1 MPKTAAQARPADL
14 KRTVRRLLSYMGHA
28 KFSLLAVGVLA
39 SVAAIASLIGTYMV
53 RPIVNGLAT
62 GGDELLAKQVILT
75 AIIYAAG
82 VLSALGYSQ
91 IMVRAAQRVVSD
103 IRRDLFAHIQTLPL
117 SYFDSTRSGDIMS
130 FFTNDVDTVSEALN
144 NSFANVIQAA
154 IQVVG
159 TTAMLIILNW

>member
-39 SVAAIASLIGTYMV
+39 SVAAIASLAGTYMV

-62 GGDELLAKQVILT
+62 GGEELLAKQVILT

-91 IMVRAAQRVVSD
+91 IMVRAAQRVVRYSPRPVRAHPD
-103 IRRDLFAHIQTLPL
+103 AAAQLF
-117 SYFDSTRSGDIMS
+117 
-130 FFTNDVDTVSEALN
+130 
-144 NSFANVIQAA
+144 
-154 IQVVG
+154 
-159 TTAMLIILNW
+159 

>member
-39 SVAAIASLIGTYMV
+39 SVAAIASLAGTYMV

-62 GGDELLAKQVILT
+62 GGEELLAKQVILT

-91 IMVRAAQRVVSD
+91 IMVRAPNAWCPIFAATCLRTS
-103 IRRDLFAHIQTLPL
+103 RRC
-117 SYFDSTRSGDIMS
+117 RS
-130 FFTNDVDTVSEALN
+130 
-144 NSFANVIQAA
+144 A
-154 IQVVG
+154 IL
-159 TTAMLIILNW
+159 TARARATS

>member
-39 SVAAIASLIGTYMV
+39 SVAAIASLAGTYMV

-62 GGDELLAKQVILT
+62 GGEELLAKQVILT

-91 IMVRAAQRVVSD
+91 IMVRAANAWCPIFAATCSRTSRRCRSVILTARVRATS
-103 IRRDLFAHIQTLPL
+103 
-117 SYFDSTRSGDIMS
+117 
-130 FFTNDVDTVSEALN
+130 
-144 NSFANVIQAA
+144 
-154 IQVVG
+154 
-159 TTAMLIILNW
+159 

>member
-28 KFSLLAVGVLA
+28 KFSLLAVGMLA
-39 SVAAIASLIGTYMV
+39 SVAAIASLAGTYMV

-62 GGDELLAKQVILT
+62 GGEELLTKQVIVT

-103 IRRDLFAHIQTLPL
+103 IRKRQDKCRNQKE
-117 SYFDSTRSGDIMS
+117 
-130 FFTNDVDTVSEALN
+130 FFH
-144 NSFANVIQAA
+144 
-154 IQVVG
+154 
-159 TTAMLIILNW
+159 TAFPAYKVLRKGIRQNGF

>member
-39 SVAAIASLIGTYMV
+39 SVAAIASLAGTYMV

-62 GGDELLAKQVILT
+62 GGEELLAKQVILT

-91 IMVRAAQRVVSD
+91 IMVRGPTRGVRYSPRPVRAHPDAAAQ
-103 IRRDLFAHIQTLPL
+103 LF
-117 SYFDSTRSGDIMS
+117 
-130 FFTNDVDTVSEALN
+130 
-144 NSFANVIQAA
+144 
-154 IQVVG
+154 
-159 TTAMLIILNW
+159 

>member
-39 SVAAIASLIGTYMV
+39 SVAAIASLAGTYMV

-62 GGDELLAKQVILT
+62 GGEELLAKQVILT

-91 IMVRAAQRVVSD
+91 IMVRAAQRVVS
-103 IRRDLFAHIQTLPL
+103 IF
-117 SYFDSTRSGDIMS
+117 
-130 FFTNDVDTVSEALN
+130 
-144 NSFANVIQAA
+144 AA
-154 IQVVG
+154 ICSHTSRRCRSVIL
-159 TTAMLIILNW
+159 TARARATS